1 MPQGYWE
8 VEGQQ
13 IDVEACCQLLKSVY
27 GLVQAAR
34 QWWKRCIKQLKEWGF
49 QVSKADPCL
58 LYRKDENGVCIV
70 IMYVDDILVV
80 GDKIALED
88 LKSSFEKV
96 FTVKVDSDLKDYL
109 GCELIMD
116 EKKQKAW
123 MGQPSIMKSLENKF
137 GKFALKARLG
147 KTPGTPGYSTVR
159 TKEKTECVP
168 PEQQTFYRSGV
179 GTLLYLTKHSRPD
192 ICNATREL
200 SKAMDG
206 AGERHMKELQKVI
219 KFVLS
224 TKDNGLRIE
233 PRLEE
238 KWSLE
243 AYSDA
248 DFATDQD
255 TRISVYGY
263 VIYFMRVPIA
273 WKSKGMKSVV
283 LSTTEAEYVAASE
296 VVKELIFII
305 NVQKSTEVNVQYP
318 VTVYVDNI
326 GAIWLANNQNTSERT
341 KHIDVRSHYVREYIE
356 DGIVKIIF
364 VKSEDND
371 ADIETKNVS
380 PQLQEK
386 HSRKMIW
393 KRDEV

>member
-1 MPQGYWE
+1 MKIPQGYWE

-13 IDVEACCQLLKSVY
+13 IDMEACCQLLKSVY
-27 GLVQAAR
+27 GLVQAAQ
-34 QWWKRCIKQLKEWGF
+34 QWWKQGIKQLKEWGF

-58 LYRKDENGVCIV
+58 LYQNDENGVCIV

-80 GDKIALED
+80 GNKNALED
-88 LKSSFEKV
+88 LKKSFEKV
-96 FTVKVDSDLKDYL
+96 FTVKVDPDLKDYL
-109 GCELIMD
+109 GCELVVD
-116 EKKQKAW
+116 ERKQKAW
-123 MGQPSIMKSLENKF
+123 MGQPSKMKSLETKF

-159 TKEKTECVP
+159 TKDMTECVP

-179 GTLLYLTKHSRPD
+179 GTLLYLTKNSRPD

-219 KFVLS
+219 RFVLS
-224 TKDNGLRIE
+224 TKDYGLRTE
-233 PRLEE
+233 PRLAE

-283 LSTTEAEYVAASE
+283 LSTTEAE
-296 VVKELIFII
+296 
-305 NVQKSTEVNVQYP
+305 
-318 VTVYVDNI
+318 
-326 GAIWLANNQNTSERT
+326 
-341 KHIDVRSHYVREYIE
+341 
-356 DGIVKIIF
+356 
-364 VKSEDND
+364 
-371 ADIETKNVS
+371 
-380 PQLQEK
+380 
-386 HSRKMIW
+386 
-393 KRDEV
+393 

>member
-1 MPQGYWE
+1 
-8 VEGQQ
+8 
-13 IDVEACCQLLKSVY
+13 
-27 GLVQAAR
+27 
-34 QWWKRCIKQLKEWGF
+34 
-49 QVSKADPCL
+49 
-58 LYRKDENGVCIV
+58 
-70 IMYVDDILVV
+70 MYVDNILVV
-80 GDKIALED
+80 GNKNALED
-88 LKSSFEKV
+88 LKNSFEKV
-96 FTVKVDSDLKDYL
+96 FTVKVDPDLKDYL
-109 GCELIMD
+109 KCELVVD
-116 EKKQKAW
+116 ERKQKAW

-159 TKEKTECVP
+159 TKDKTECVP

-179 GTLLYLTKHSRPD
+179 GTLLYLTKHSRPN

-206 AGERHMKELQKVI
+206 ACERHMKELQKVI

-224 TKDNGLRIE
+224 TKDYGLRIE

-305 NVQKSTEVNVQYP
+305 NVLKSTEVDVQYP

-326 GAIWLANNQNTSERT
+326 GAIWLANNQNMSEQT
-341 KHIDVRSHYVREYIE
+341 KHIDVQSHYVREYIE
-356 DGIVKIIF
+356 DGIEKIIF

-386 HSRKMIW
+386 HSKIMIW
-393 KRDEV
+393 KRDEIQLSKN